1 MNIREK
7 VLNYHPDQ
15 GALGLS
21 DVMLPQVHSN
31 IKSRYGGQI
40 DTSTTIAQG
49 LGIINIPIVS
59 AGMDT
64 VTGAQMA
71 ITIALQ
77 GGIGEIHRNNT
88 PEDQALI
95 AREVKDRLRVVE
107 EDPPMLPESATI
119 FDAKELLKKRKRG
132 YVVIYPGMD
141 YTRRFSGLVT
151 PRDLEA
157 REEDAPLSAVMT
169 PKNRILSVPVET
181 SLQQAVEF
189 MRNERLEKV
198 PMVDNDGLVIG
209 MYSMKDNSLYQK
221 NPNAALDS
229 KGRLLVGAAIGIKEI
244 DVRRAQLL
252 EDAGVDVLFL
262 DVANGDNDNIIW
274 IMGELTDGDNSVKIP
289 IIVGN
294 YAPCSDEPTD
304 GENVVFASDLGASG
318 VKVGVGPG
326 KVCKT
331 RDIAGVGIPQWTAI
345 FNARNILD
353 KRNINIPLIAD
364 GGVRNPHDANVAI
377 SAGADAVMIG
387 TAFAGTSDSPGKIIY
402 VEGKP
407 MKIVRGMASIDAFK
421 DRMALGEVTTDPEVY
436 QEAAEG
442 EVTLVP
448 FNGDTKA
455 QIRKYVGGLRS
466 GMSYTNSHTIKE
478 LQHSQVIRVTAG
490 GANEHNRN
498 LG

>member
-7 VLNYHPDQ
+7 VLNYHSDQ
-15 GALGLS
+15 GSLGLS
-21 DVMLPQVHSN
+21 DVMLPQVHPN
-31 IKSRYGGQI
+31 IKSRYGDQI

-49 LGIINIPIVS
+49 LGRINIPFVS

-119 FDAKELLKKRKRG
+119 FDAKELLRKRKRG
-132 YVVIYPGMD
+132 YVVIYPGTD

-262 DVANGDNDNIIW
+262 DVANGDNDNII
-274 IMGELTDGDNSVKIP
+274 
-289 IIVGN
+289 
-294 YAPCSDEPTD
+294 
-304 GENVVFASDLGASG
+304 
-318 VKVGVGPG
+318 
-326 KVCKT
+326 
-331 RDIAGVGIPQWTAI
+331 
-345 FNARNILD
+345 
-353 KRNINIPLIAD
+353 
-364 GGVRNPHDANVAI
+364 
-377 SAGADAVMIG
+377 
-387 TAFAGTSDSPGKIIY
+387 
-402 VEGKP
+402 
-407 MKIVRGMASIDAFK
+407 
-421 DRMALGEVTTDPEVY
+421 
-436 QEAAEG
+436 
-442 EVTLVP
+442 
-448 FNGDTKA
+448 
-455 QIRKYVGGLRS
+455 
-466 GMSYTNSHTIKE
+466 
-478 LQHSQVIRVTAG
+478 
-490 GANEHNRN
+490 
-498 LG
+498 